1 MSRIRNEKG
10 VYIQKGEEVRAVRS
24 LRLTDSTWERIGDLA
39 DKDGATRADLIEE
52 MFSDNEPVKE
62 ANNKELDELLILLKD
77 VKEKVKNKE
86 VGFKSNSASKLIKLL
101 SDINLSM

>member
-10 VYIQKGEEVRAVRS
+10 VYIQKGEEARAVRS
-24 LRLTDSTWERIGDLA
+24 LRLTDSTWERIGNLA
-39 DKDGATRADLIEE
+39 SKDGVTRADLIEE
-52 MFSDNEPVKE
+52 MFGDNEPVKE
-62 ANNKELDELLILLKD
+62 ANNEELDELLILLKD
-77 VKEKVKNKE
+77 VKEKIKSKE